1 MSNQRGR
8 TGVRR
13 TGVRRTGVRRNFPPP
28 RPFGYMSA
36 AATRRGASE
45 GNTPSPSPPPNTGP
59 ASPNPFEGVNL
70 NALNFETEAAT
81 PAPQRPK
88 APAVKRKASDYSPE
102 QNIKSIKSKK
112 SKTIHNPKTQG
123 FSKKNRRT
131 QNKKK
136 GNKGNNSKKGKKK
149 KKKSKRK

>member
-8 TGVRR
+8 AGVRK
-13 TGVRRTGVRRNFPPP
+13 NYPP
-28 RPFGYMSA
+28 RRRFGDMSA
-36 AATRRGASE
+36 AATRRGAN
-45 GNTPSPSPPPNTGP
+45 GGTTPSPSPPP
-59 ASPNPFEGVNL
+59 ASPNPLEGINL
-70 NALNFETEAAT
+70 TTLNFETEAAT
-81 PAPQRPK
+81 PAPQSPK
-88 APAVKRKASDYSPE
+88 APAMKRKASGSSPK
-102 QNIKSIKSKK
+102 QYKK

-136 GNKGNNSKKGKKK
+136 GNNRNNSKKRKKK